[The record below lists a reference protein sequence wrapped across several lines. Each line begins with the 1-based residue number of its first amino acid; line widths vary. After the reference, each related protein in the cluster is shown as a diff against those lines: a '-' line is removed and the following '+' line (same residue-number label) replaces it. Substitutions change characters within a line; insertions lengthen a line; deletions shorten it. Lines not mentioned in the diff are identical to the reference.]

1 MYRIEGLRKS
11 GKEFVNELSDYNIAK
26 FEYDCVKCV
35 TQWVTLY
42 EVNGDNMNQLDV
54 YIGG

>member
-11 GKEFVNELSDYNIAK
+11 GKEFTNELSDYNIAK

-42 EVNGDNMNQLDV
+42 EVNGDNVSQLDV